1 MMQIAKTPEVNLSL
15 WEDDFVDLINKMVD
29 FQQTALSTENF
40 YFDKSGWLLRF
51 ESAVS
56 PSNPLDPVNMASMVF
71 YALEYLVSKELGDGI
86 RDAKATDIVDALH
99 GVIDLVYSK
108 NRDYGNAALLP
119 AVLVPWLD
127 VRCGLLFRLSD
138 KIRRLRRLYGGDT
151 PEVAES
157 LEDTLRDI
165 VGYNFLLYSVIRT
178 DEISGKETEGESR
191 EV

>member
-1 MMQIAKTPEVNLSL
+1 MQTAKTPDVNLSL
-15 WEDDFVDLINKMVD
+15 WEEDFVELVGKMIE

-40 YFDKSGWLLRF
+40 YFDRSGWLLRF
-51 ESAVS
+51 ESTVN
-56 PSNPLDPVNMASMVF
+56 PSNPLDPVTMASMVF

-86 RDAKATDIVDALH
+86 RDAKAGDMLDALH
-99 GVIDLVYSK
+99 GVIDLVYAK

-127 VRCGLLFRLSD
+127 VRCGILFRLSD
-138 KIRRLRRLYGGDT
+138 KIRRLRRLYGGND

-178 DEISGKETEGESR
+178 GEISGKETESESR

>member
-1 MMQIAKTPEVNLSL
+1 MQTVKTPEVNLSL
-15 WEDDFVDLINKMVD
+15 WEEDFVELVAKMVE

-40 YFDKSGWLLRF
+40 YFDQAGWLLRF
-51 ESAVS
+51 ESSVN

-71 YALEYLVSKELGDGI
+71 YALEYLVSKELSEGI
-86 RDAKATDIVDALH
+86 RDAKSADMMDALH
-99 GVIDLVYSK
+99 GIIDLVYAK

-127 VRCGLLFRLSD
+127 IRCGLLFRLSD
-138 KIRRLRRLYGGDT
+138 KIRRLRRLYGGES

-165 VGYNFLLYSVIRT
+165 VGYNFLIYSVIRT
-178 DEISGKETEGESR
+178 DEVAGKETVADESR